1 MDLDNIQ
8 RKYGLPAPLP
18 VVQNG
23 KFAPRF
29 PLNLEHRGDDVF
41 QFGGKYIGE
50 IENIYDLLYKI
61 LTNQEIDASLALP
74 YAIKITEDKLYIRDK
89 TNSEWILIFD
99 ITKPNFPKEIELYEL
114 IYKAITHQVI
124 GEDTSYPGQFKI
136 EENIL
141 YVRDKDNLT
150 WTQIGDVTKEFL
162 GATEATQAILDQVNE
177 VLTEVQ
183 ELKTELNRQIATTN
197 ETLTTALQAANEA
210 MTSAQSINIRTFNSV
225 EEVKASN
232 TLKVGALVKTQGFYV
247 AGDGGGT
254 DYLITNNTDEV
265 DEVNT
270 ISLQNGLYAK
280 NLTNKETNKNINSIN
295 NNVNMNNY
303 LGIGEAALG
312 NWSAGIYKEHGFY
325 TFRSDLLWSSV
336 EVTKGKYDASYYLE
350 RMTIAKNAGMDA
362 VWILGKNNTLYG
374 DGNVFDDMVMQE
386 GFINYVK
393 YTVNAF
399 KEAGFTGLT
408 WETYNEPS
416 NEILASNNYINL
428 MKKLYTAIK
437 EIDET
442 AKILSPGGCGSDIYT
457 IDSFAT
463 ACKNG
468 LLKYTDIVSIHPY
481 LYQYDNIDGL
491 IEIFSKFKAI
501 VKQYSVKNID
511 FYITEIGFS
520 TVADSQENGRIV
532 FCSEEI
538 RAKIFPC
545 ACLLALSL
553 GVKKCI
559 IFTSTTREED
569 TTNKEDWFGIFGGA
583 LVEKPTSLAFKNLF
597 NIVKDTC
604 FIETYY
610 KTDSATILKFMRKNT
625 GEYIFVGWSNTT
637 EKILIG
643 NNSYE
648 LTDTFKLIDIKDY
661 KSLKTYNSNIFL
673 EKGDNV
679 IFNDVSLNRVEGN
692 YSSVFGYKNI
702 VMGDYN
708 IASGNTNILSG
719 NNNAISGELNVN
731 NGDSSIISGNI
742 NHNIGNN
749 NTVNGN
755 FNITSGNDLFV
766 GGINNVLT
774 TLNSDV
780 YTIASG
786 GVNTINL
793 NSIDG
798 LNVNDYV
805 AVVGDYVSSFCV
817 QIIKISGNTI
827 TVTSSKYGN
836 IDYNGKIY
844 SKVIKLQGANKN
856 TGFVTG
862 NKNIL
867 TGVNGFVAGSYN
879 YIKND
884 LVSCFGYNNLGGNYA
899 QLITGKWCKSSA
911 NVDTETTIN
920 GDAFV
925 IGNGTAWNTRSNA
938 FRVTYAGQV
947 YGQSAFN
954 STGADYAEYF
964 EWVDGNTENEDRTG
978 YFVTLEGDKIKKAT
992 NDSEYILGVVSVNPS
1007 VIGNSYND
1015 QWQGMYERD
1024 DWGRIKYEEF
1034 VIEET
1039 LDREGNTIPKHV
1051 EKMPML
1057 NKNYDSS
1064 KEYMP
1069 REKRKE
1075 WCTVGMLGVLLVRDD
1090 GSCVVNGY
1098 CKSNAS
1104 GIAIKS
1110 DTGYRV
1116 IGRVSENII
1125 KIIFK

>member
-177 VLTEVQ
+177 ILIEVQ

-225 EEVKASN
+225 EEMKASN
-232 TLKVGALVKTQGFYV
+232 TLKAGALVKTQGFYV

-280 NLTNKETNKNINSIN
+280 NLTNKETNKNINNIS
-295 NNVNMNNY
+295 NNVDMNKY
-303 LGIGEAALG
+303 LGVSTWGLSEWG
-312 NWSAGIYKEHGFY
+312 SEIYIEHGLTTY
-325 TFRSDLLWSSV
+325 RSDLLWS
-336 EVTKGKYDASYYLE
+336 EIEKIKGEYSINPYLE
-350 RMTIAKNAGMDA
+350 TIKTA
-362 VWILGKNNTLYG
+362 VNKGIEVIWILGKNNTLYG
-374 DGNVFDDMVMQE
+374 DGNVFDDMTMQD

-428 MKKLYTAIK
+428 IKKIYTAIK
-437 EIDET
+437 EIDAT
-442 AKILSPGGCGSDIYT
+442 AKILSPGGCGTNNYNIN
-457 IDSFAT
+457 SFAV

-481 LYQYDNIDGL
+481 LYQYDSIDGL
-491 IEIFSKFKAI
+491 MDIFSKFKAI

-520 TVADSQENGRIV
+520 TVTDSQENGKIV
-532 FCSEEI
+532 FCDEET

-559 IFTSTTREED
+559 IYTSTTREED
-569 TTNKEDWFGIFGGA
+569 TTNKEDWFGIFSGS
-583 LVEKPTSLAFKNLF
+583 LIEKPTSLAFKNLF

-661 KSLKTYNSNIFL
+661 KALKEYNSNTFL
-673 EKGDNV
+673 EKGNNT
-679 IFNDVSLNRVEGN
+679 IFNDVSLNKVEGN
-692 YSSVFGYKNI
+692 YSNVFGKQNTVI
-702 VMGDYN
+702 GDCN
-708 IASGNTNILSG
+708 IASGDTNVLNGKSNITSGTLNTNEG
-719 NNNAISGELNVN
+719 NY
-731 NGDSSIISGNI
+731 SIISGNF
-742 NHNIGNN
+742 NHNIGDSNI
-749 NTVNGN
+749 VGGSY
-755 FNITSGNDLFV
+755 NITSEKNLFV
-766 GGINNVLT
+766 NGENNILIASNRD
-774 TLNSDV
+774 L
-780 YTIASG
+780 YTITG
-786 GVNTINL
+786 GGLNTINL
-793 NSIDG
+793 NTVSG
-798 LNVNDYV
+798 LALNDYV
-805 AVVGDYVSSFCV
+805 VVAGDFVATFCV
-817 QIIKISGNTI
+817 QITKIDGNTI
-827 TVTSSKYGN
+827 TVTASKYGDL
-836 IDYNGKIY
+836 DYNSSYNKL
-844 SKVIKLQGANKN
+844 IKMQGGNGY
-856 TGFVTG
+856 TGFVNG
-862 NKNIL
+862 SRNIL
-867 TGVNGFVAGSYN
+867 TGNNGTVNGSRN

-954 STGADYAEYF
+954 STGADYAEFF
-964 EWVDGNTENEDRTG
+964 EWLDGNEENEDRTG

-1039 LDREGNTIPKHV
+1039 LDREGNTIPEHV
-1051 EKMPML
+1051 EKMPVL
-1057 NKNYDSS
+1057 NKNYDGS
-1064 KEYMP
+1064 KEYTP

-1104 GIAIKS
+1104 SIATKS